1 MIQIVQTP
9 SGQHILAPVSSAAS
23 SVINGPTTTSS
34 GTTILSNGTSSTV
47 TKATSTTLQLPESSA
62 VTAGKPVM
70 RVSPVAQVQQS
81 SGMCEFYWKDDGIFI
96 LHLLPSQMK
105 IYCHKYAFQ

>member
-70 RVSPVAQVQQS
+70 RVTPVAQVKQS
-81 SGMCEFYWKDDGIFI
+81 SGMCESTGKTMVY
-96 LHLLPSQMK
+96 SYC
-105 IYCHKYAFQ
+105 IYCLVK